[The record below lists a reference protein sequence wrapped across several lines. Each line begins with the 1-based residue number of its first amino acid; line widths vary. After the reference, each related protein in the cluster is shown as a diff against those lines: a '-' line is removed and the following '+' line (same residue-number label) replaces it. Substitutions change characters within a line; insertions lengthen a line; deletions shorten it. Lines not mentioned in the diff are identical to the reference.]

1 MGQLGDR
8 ALTRPQQHQDLP
20 ALRFGDRVEDV
31 RRRRCSCHGA
41 IIFRYRHMSTNG
53 TDSSSRARQGTSA
66 LARRTPD
73 RLGWICETK
82 GEPAMSVHHHALHP
96 TADSGSTSERLT
108 ITLEPL
114 HGNIFKS
121 IANILGPM
129 GAGTWRF
136 VAVTDAEERVEGPT
150 FISPRNLGGDQTPHP

>member
-1 MGQLGDR
+1 
-8 ALTRPQQHQDLP
+8 
-20 ALRFGDRVEDV
+20 
-31 RRRRCSCHGA
+31 
-41 IIFRYRHMSTNG
+41 
-53 TDSSSRARQGTSA
+53 
-66 LARRTPD
+66 
-73 RLGWICETK
+73 
-82 GEPAMSVHHHALHP
+82 MSVHHHALHP

-150 FISPRNLGGDQTPHP
+150 FISPRNLGGDQTPHPEWAPDMPAALADLQRELEQAGWRKVEKGKEPWSWTYRR